1 MKSVLA
7 VLLLFA
13 CLSVSR
19 VGAQSAFLQEAQ
31 SSSPRPAKQQ
41 STAPPRFQELDWD
54 TYVDKVQGAWMGKMI
69 GVTFGQ
75 PWEFEYLGTPIGF
88 DITDWTISPTRMKA
102 DRARSKNRTDYEE
115 PITNEVDNHKVHM
128 NRQFVETSEKE
139 HPSFGSPD
147 NDDIYINLLFL
158 YCLRRYGIDVEPIT
172 VAHEWDAKIRQV
184 WHANDAGLANIR
196 KGILPPQSGS
206 PRYNLHAD
214 DIDFQIE
221 SDVFGMIAPG
231 MPQVSNRFDDRM
243 GHIMNYGDGVYGGMF
258 ISAMYT
264 QAFFAKNIREVV
276 ENGLKAIPPQ
286 SLYAKLIRDVI
297 QWHDENPN
305 DWLKTWHLLQ
315 AKWGEV
321 DHCPDGYKQPFNIDA
336 KLNGGYV
343 VIGLLYGNGDW
354 YKTMNYATRCGQDAD
369 CNPANAAGIVGTLI
383 GARAIPAEYR
393 EPLHNTYWNKSL
405 AGLPNSFEIDV
416 LSVDTAEIGLKVLL
430 ANGGQVRSRNG
441 KLILRI
447 PYQEPVA
454 PAKLEQIHWK
464 EDQPVPDNTN

>member
-31 SSSPRPAKQQ
+31 SSSPRAAKQQ
-41 STAPPRFQELDWD
+41 SAAPPRFQELDWD

-102 DRARSKNRTDYEE
+102 DRARSKNRTDYDE
-115 PITNEVDNHKVHM
+115 PITNEVDNQKVHM

-158 YCLRRYGIDVEPIT
+158 YCLRRYGIDVEPVT

-369 CNPANAAGIVGTLI
+369 CNPANAAGILGTLI

>member
-1 MKSVLA
+1 MKSVIA
-7 VLLLFA
+7 ILLLFA

-31 SSSPRPAKQQ
+31 SSSPRAAKQQ
-41 STAPPRFQELDWD
+41 STAPARFQELDWD

-88 DITDWTISPTRMKA
+88 DITDWTLSPTRMKV
-102 DRARSKNRTDYEE
+102 DRARSTNTTDYDE
-115 PITNEVDNHKVHM
+115 PITNEVDNQKVHM

-158 YCLRRYGIDVEPIT
+158 YCLRRYGIDVEPVT

-264 QAFFAKNIREVV
+264 QAFFAKNIHEVV

-305 DWLKTWHLLQ
+305 DWLKAWHLLQ

-369 CNPANAAGIVGTLI
+369 CNPANAAGILGTLI

-441 KLILRI
+441 KLILRV

-464 EDQPVPDNTN
+464 EDQPVPDSTN

>member
-1 MKSVLA
+1 
-7 VLLLFA
+7 
-13 CLSVSR
+13 
-19 VGAQSAFLQEAQ
+19 
-31 SSSPRPAKQQ
+31 
-41 STAPPRFQELDWD
+41 
-54 TYVDKVQGAWMGKMI
+54 
-69 GVTFGQ
+69 
-75 PWEFEYLGTPIGF
+75 
-88 DITDWTISPTRMKA
+88 
-102 DRARSKNRTDYEE
+102 
-115 PITNEVDNHKVHM
+115 
-128 NRQFVETSEKE
+128 
-139 HPSFGSPD
+139 
-147 NDDIYINLLFL
+147 
-158 YCLRRYGIDVEPIT
+158 
-172 VAHEWDAKIRQV
+172 
-184 WHANDAGLANIR
+184 
-196 KGILPPQSGS
+196 
-206 PRYNLHAD
+206 
-214 DIDFQIE
+214 
-221 SDVFGMIAPG
+221 MIAPG

-286 SLYAKLIRDVI
+286 SLYAKLIRDVT

-369 CNPANAAGIVGTLI
+369 CNPANAAGILGTLI
-383 GARAIPAEYR
+383 GARAIPAVYR